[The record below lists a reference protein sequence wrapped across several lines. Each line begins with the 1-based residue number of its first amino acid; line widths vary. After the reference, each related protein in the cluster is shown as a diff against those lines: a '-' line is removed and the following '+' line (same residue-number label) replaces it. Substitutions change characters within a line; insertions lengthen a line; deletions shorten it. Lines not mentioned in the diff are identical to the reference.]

1 MDRIWRAEDQVG
13 LQPISVSP
21 RMLVQCSRR
30 EGANYAMIML
40 NRQAQG
46 WPRTVDEAVDRILAK
61 LTDAE
66 KDVVRRTPKS
76 DLHMLHFGL
85 GAGVRNACGL
95 WVGNADLLA
104 SCGSPDMH
112 PDSACA
118 VIVQAVWERLRS
130 AG

>member
-13 LQPISVSP
+13 LQPIPVSP
-21 RMLVQCSRR
+21 QMLVQCSRR

-66 KDVVRRTPKS
+66 KDVVRRTPPWICNN
-76 DLHMLHFGL
+76 D
-85 GAGVRNACGL
+85 
-95 WVGNADLLA
+95 
-104 SCGSPDMH
+104 
-112 PDSACA
+112 
-118 VIVQAVWERLRS
+118 
-130 AG
+130 